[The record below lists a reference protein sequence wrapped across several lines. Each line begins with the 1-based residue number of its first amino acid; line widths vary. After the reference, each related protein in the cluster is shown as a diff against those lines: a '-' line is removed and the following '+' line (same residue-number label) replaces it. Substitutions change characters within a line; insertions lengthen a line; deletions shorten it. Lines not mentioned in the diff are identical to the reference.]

1 MLALRFRL
9 AAAAVMVLAAGA
21 GLGAAVPIPAG
32 THPVP
37 GGEGPAGRPALLPGG
52 RVARP
57 PVVSGPLVATACP
70 AAPYGPSYYAPG
82 SGKTV
87 ALTFDD
93 GPGASTAQI
102 RKILHDRRVTA
113 TFFNIGQNTV
123 ARPGQVHAEA
133 AAGYLLGNHTWDH
146 PNLTRLSTA
155 RQAAE
160 MDRATAA
167 QRNLTGASP
176 CLFRPPGGS
185 YNATTLRLARQRRM
199 RVWLWSADTEDWK
212 AGRSASRYWVN
223 RIVRLAEQQGGTQ
236 QHPVILLHNQPAGN
250 PATVRALPRI
260 IAFFRSHHY
269 RFVDLL
275 GRT

>member
-1 MLALRFRL
+1 MLAPRFRL
-9 AAAAVMVLAAGA
+9 AAAAVTAVAAVA
-21 GLGAAVPIPAG
+21 GLGGTVPAPAG
-32 THPVP
+32 TRPVP
-37 GGEGPAGRPALLPGG
+37 GSEGPAGPPARLPGG
-52 RVARP
+52 RLARP
-57 PVVSGPLVATACP
+57 PAVSGPLVATACP
-70 AAPYGPSYYAPG
+70 APPYGPSSYAPG

-102 RKILHDRRVTA
+102 RKILHGQRVTA
-113 TFFNIGQNTV
+113 SFLNIGQNMV
-123 ARPGQVHAEA
+123 ARPGQVRAEA

-146 PNLTRLSTA
+146 PNLTRLSAA
-155 RQAAE
+155 RQATE

-167 QRNLTGASP
+167 QRNLTGTSP

-212 AGRSASRYWVN
+212 AGRSTSRYWVD
-223 RIVRLAEQQGGTQ
+223 RIVRLAEQEGGSQ

-275 GRT
+275 GRP